1 MCPVCREQFPVDI
14 LPVHA
19 SSCGVGKDPNLNLPD
34 QLSKIAQ
41 ELKRHEKPWSVKVV
55 RRLFEETA
63 LEQLEDGDEDDW
75 NKPISIQFLGE
86 EGIDAGG
93 LSREFFSLLFKT
105 SKVFEENTFSVN
117 PQLLVKKQYCL
128 IGKAVAKAIVSG
140 HPGPRCLNQHV
151 TNYMLLKQEA
161 DFSMVK
167 IKEIQR
173 CCQCYKRDV
182 VSNRSFTSQ
191 QQSCIATMSLLAVLV
206 MIGEATLETIG
217 NVYNE
222 HISMFEATGYT
233 KILTLDNKDE
243 TIKALKAFYLLYRPM
258 ASINQFMEGLKLHG
272 ILQKLQEHPKDA
284 CLFFNESSY
293 PTADF
298 FKPVY
303 SSVTEEKEEMIVY
316 NWGKYLKNIEKGR
329 ISTPWLSMDT
339 GVEDIVELNMGHLC
353 QALLGCPKLLTS
365 MNSGSIQFDHKSS
378 NLPTVNTCAPSIT
391 FSKTEELQNDCTFQE
406 VLQNVIVG
414 AYGFGIA

>member
-1 MCPVCREQFPVDI
+1 
-14 LPVHA
+14 
-19 SSCGVGKDPNLNLPD
+19 
-34 QLSKIAQ
+34 
-41 ELKRHEKPWSVKVV
+41 
-55 RRLFEETA
+55 
-63 LEQLEDGDEDDW
+63 
-75 NKPISIQFLGE
+75 
-86 EGIDAGG
+86 
-93 LSREFFSLLFKT
+93 
-105 SKVFEENTFSVN
+105 
-117 PQLLVKKQYCL
+117 
-128 IGKAVAKAIVSG
+128 
-140 HPGPRCLNQHV
+140 
-151 TNYMLLKQEA
+151 MLLKQEA

-167 IKEIQR
+167 TEEIQREDVVSAIKEIE
-173 CCQCYKRDV
+173 
-182 VSNRSFTSQ
+182 
-191 QQSCIATMSLLAVLV
+191 
-206 MIGEATLETIG
+206 EATLETIG

-222 HISMFEATGYT
+222 HIFMFEATGYT

-243 TIKALKAFYLLYRPM
+243 AIKALKAFYLLYRPM

-284 CLFFNESSY
+284 CLFFNGSSY
-293 PTADF
+293 PTADEIQDF

-303 SSVTEEKEEMIVY
+303 SSGTEEKEKEEMIVY
-316 NWGKYLKNIEKGR
+316 NWGKYLKNIKGR

-391 FSKTEELQNDCTFQE
+391 FSKTEELQNYCTFQE